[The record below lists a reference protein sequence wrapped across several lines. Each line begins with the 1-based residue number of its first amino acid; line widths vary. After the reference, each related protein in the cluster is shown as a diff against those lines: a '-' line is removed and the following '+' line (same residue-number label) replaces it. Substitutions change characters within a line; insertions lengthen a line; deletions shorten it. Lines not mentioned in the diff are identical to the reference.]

1 MYIINKQM
9 RRIFNTDNLQ
19 VVLISPDDSTK
30 IVGVMVDY
38 EDYVVICEC
47 PSSFVAR
54 TNGKALLSH
63 CVKVTSSSIS
73 TEQPILTFVDIVT
86 RTGEREKR
94 RKLTS
99 SHARTRAGEPESVG
113 V

>member
-38 EDYVVICEC
+38 ED
-47 PSSFVAR
+47 
-54 TNGKALLSH
+54 
-63 CVKVTSSSIS
+63 
-73 TEQPILTFVDIVT
+73 
-86 RTGEREKR
+86 
-94 RKLTS
+94 
-99 SHARTRAGEPESVG
+99 
-113 V
+113 

>member
-47 PSSFVAR
+47 PSS
-54 TNGKALLSH
+54 L
-63 CVKVTSSSIS
+63 
-73 TEQPILTFVDIVT
+73 
-86 RTGEREKR
+86 
-94 RKLTS
+94 
-99 SHARTRAGEPESVG
+99 
-113 V
+113 

>member
-54 TNGKALLSH
+54 TKW
-63 CVKVTSSSIS
+63 
-73 TEQPILTFVDIVT
+73 
-86 RTGEREKR
+86 
-94 RKLTS
+94 
-99 SHARTRAGEPESVG
+99 
-113 V
+113 

>member
-38 EDYVVICEC
+38 EDYVIM
-47 PSSFVAR
+47 
-54 TNGKALLSH
+54 
-63 CVKVTSSSIS
+63 KVTSSSIS
-73 TEQPILTFVDIVT
+73 TEQPILT
-86 RTGEREKR
+86 
-94 RKLTS
+94 
-99 SHARTRAGEPESVG
+99 
-113 V
+113 

>member
-9 RRIFNTDNLQ
+9 RKIFNTDNLQ

-38 EDYVVICEC
+38 EDYVIICEC

-54 TNGKALLSH
+54 TKWESLA
-63 CVKVTSSSIS
+63 IS
-73 TEQPILTFVDIVT
+73 LREGDKFFDID
-86 RTGEREKR
+86 
-94 RKLTS
+94 
-99 SHARTRAGEPESVG
+99 
-113 V
+113 